1 MVFTFEEVVNMAVN
15 MASMIAEP
23 RPRRQVLQKGPAK
36 DSKTAPGAA
45 APDSQRLSKVVMVL
59 KGCSR
64 AEAEQFIEGGW
75 VSVNG
80 QVVEEPMVR
89 VSNQTVDIDPQA
101 SLLELASITLLL
113 HKPPGFDALARP
125 GEANPRVKPAQALL
139 KPETH
144 AADDASETRVL
155 KRHFAKLTACVPL
168 ETAASGLVVFTQDWR
183 VVRKLEEDLRLI
195 EQEIIVEVAGVVEPA
210 VLKRLN
216 HGLASDGDSLPPVKV
231 SLNSTGDATSKLR
244 FAVKGSHPGLIAY
257 LCERVGLEIKS
268 MKRLRIG
275 KVGMGRVG
283 MGQLPTGQWRYLQ
296 GHERF

>member
-1 MVFTFEEVVNMAVN
+1 MAIK
-15 MASMIAEP
+15 A
-23 RPRRQVLQKGPAK
+23 
-36 DSKTAPGAA
+36 
-45 APDSQRLSKVVMVL
+45 
-59 KGCSR
+59 CSR
-64 AEAEQFIEGGW
+64 TEAEQYIEGGW

-80 QVVEEPMVR
+80 QVVEEPMFR
-89 VSNQTVDIDPQA
+89 VTNQNVDVDAHA
-101 SLLELASITLLL
+101 SLLEVASITLLL
-113 HKPPGFDALARP
+113 HKPPGFDAM
-125 GEANPRVKPAQALL
+125 ANPGQANQRVKPAHNLL

-144 AADDASETRVL
+144 TADDAADTRVL

-168 ETAASGLVVFTQDWR
+168 ENAASGLMVFTQDWR

-210 VLKRLN
+210 ALKRLN

-275 KVGMGRVG
+275 RVG
-283 MGQLPTGQWRYLQ
+283 MGQLPEGQWRYLQ
-296 GHERF
+296 SHERF

>member
-1 MVFTFEEVVNMAVN
+1 
-15 MASMIAEP
+15 MIAEP
-23 RPRRQVLQKGPAK
+23 RPRPQVPPKRPANGP
-36 DSKTAPGAA
+36 KTAQNAA
-45 APDSQRLSKVVMVL
+45 RGTNQPTGQGNSPNDGQRLSKAVMAI
-59 KGCSR
+59 KACSR
-64 AEAEQFIEGGW
+64 TEAEQYIEGGW

-80 QVVEEPMVR
+80 QVVEEPMFR
-89 VSNQTVDIDPQA
+89 VTNQNVDVDAHA
-101 SLLELASITLLL
+101 SLLEVASITLLL
-113 HKPPGFDALARP
+113 HKPPGFDAM
-125 GEANPRVKPAQALL
+125 ANPGQANQRVKPAHNLL

-144 AADDASETRVL
+144 TADDAADTRVL

-168 ETAASGLVVFTQDWR
+168 ENAASGLVVFTQDWR
-183 VVRKLEEDLRLI
+183 VARKLEEDLRLI

-210 VLKRLN
+210 ALKRLN

-275 KVGMGRVG
+275 RVG
-283 MGQLPTGQWRYLQ
+283 MGQLPAGQWRYLQ
-296 GHERF
+296 SHERF